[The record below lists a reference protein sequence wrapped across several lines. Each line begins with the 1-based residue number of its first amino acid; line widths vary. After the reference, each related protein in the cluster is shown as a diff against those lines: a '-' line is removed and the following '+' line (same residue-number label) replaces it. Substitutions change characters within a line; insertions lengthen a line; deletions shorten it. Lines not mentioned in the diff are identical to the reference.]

1 MISCLFILTL
11 RLFAAGCGGA
21 EQVELV
27 RAVNPATVAGDYNP
41 DSEELDAL
49 AAKLLPRDYN
59 RVTNRPPPSALS
71 YNSVVYA
78 PGRAPPPPA
87 AVCVSGVCE

>member
-1 MISCLFILTL
+1 LW
-11 RLFAAGCGGA
+11 A

-27 RAVNPATVAGDYNP
+27 RAVNPATVAGDYDP
-41 DSEELDAL
+41 DVEELDAL

-78 PGRAPPPPA
+78 PGRGPPPPP